1 MHVES
6 TCIRV
11 LIECPRK
18 QHGIHVLVLC
28 MLNLPA
34 FACQSNVPKMTR
46 AHVCYSCS
54 VLKWHMRSQ
63 TRMLEQHR
71 HWATRVHPVLNSGT
85 FDWHAIACSFSTFF
99 FGVSWSCNSNFVY
112 KIAIAW
118 SARQIY
124 SMVAVDYI
132 SLGGSDMSHIW
143 CSVYSFGVYLVSPR
157 GVVLHP

>member
-1 MHVES
+1 MLVVCMHVES

-63 TRMLEQHR
+63 TRMLEKHR
-71 HWATRVHPVLNSGT
+71 HWATHVHPVLNSGT
-85 FDWHAIACSFSTFF
+85 FNWHTIACSFSTRLH
-99 FGVSWSCNSNFVY
+99 VV
-112 KIAIAW
+112 
-118 SARQIY
+118 SARSCMI